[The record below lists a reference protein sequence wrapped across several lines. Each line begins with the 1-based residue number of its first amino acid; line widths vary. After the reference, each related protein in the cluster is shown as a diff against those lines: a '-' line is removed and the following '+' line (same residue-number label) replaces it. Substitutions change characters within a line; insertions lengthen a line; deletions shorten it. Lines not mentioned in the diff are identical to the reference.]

1 MGALNANLMIQ
12 KEKWQARYEEVVAF
26 LNGDSFISLNDYIT
40 ACIELLKLNPKKHS
54 CVSVRGTRLK

>member
-26 LNGDSFISLNDYIT
+26 LNGDSFIYGADRYIKNFPSSWARGFLYRSLYW
-40 ACIELLKLNPKKHS
+40 
-54 CVSVRGTRLK
+54 